1 MATSSWLKISGA
13 VQIFGALLSLL
24 LLSLLLAACQAS
36 AAPSPAGSVKVDGP
50 VLQRAKFERQGATR
64 QFVGVLGYLTGRSAR
79 NPGEVVHGG
88 DIIAATPN
96 PASAYCRLQ
105 NRRLVLTGVLSRGA

>member
-36 AAPSPAGSVKVDGP
+36 AAPSPAGSVKLEGP
-50 VLQRAKFERQGATR
+50 VQVQRAKFERRGATR
-64 QFVGVLGYLTGRSAR
+64 SSWACWSTSPSGIPARSCTRVTSLPQPR
-79 NPGEVVHGG
+79 NPLRRTA
-88 DIIAATPN
+88 DSKIADW
-96 PASAYCRLQ
+96 S
-105 NRRLVLTGVLSRGA
+105 